1 MYMSVFKL
9 WVFKHT
15 EWASQV
21 ALVVENLPI
30 NEGGA
35 RDGGVYPWVGRTP
48 GGGHNNPLQVFLP
61 GDSHGQGSLT
71 GYSP

>member
-9 WVFKHT
+9 WVF
-15 EWASQV
+15 WASQV

-35 RDGGVYPWVGRTP
+35 RDGGFILGWEE
-48 GGGHNNPLQVFLP
+48 PLQE
-61 GDSHGQGSLT
+61 GTTTHSR
-71 GYSP
+71 YSCLEIPMDMAA

>member
-35 RDGGVYPWVGRTP
+35 RDGGVYPWVGRTLEE
-48 GGGHNNPLQVFLP
+48 GTTTH
-61 GDSHGQGSLT
+61 SR
-71 GYSP
+71 YSCLEIPMDRAA